1 MEINMETTQKS
12 YEENEILEMA
22 RKKVQKLKGFYTH
35 MFIYLI
41 GVVFFILKEYFG
53 APLNFF
59 PLNHLNFMVMLIWSA
74 AFFISA
80 IDILI
85 AFQFFGKNWEERKI
99 QRIMEKESNK
109 QIWK

>member
-1 MEINMETTQKS
+1 METTQES

-22 RKKVQKLKGFYTH
+22 RKKVKKLKGFYTH
-35 MFIYLI
+35 MLIYLI
-41 GVVFFILKEYFG
+41 GVVLFVLKEYFG

-59 PLNHLNFMVMLIWSA
+59 PVKYLSFMVMAIWSV

-85 AFQFFGKNWEERKI
+85 TFQFFGKNWEERKI
-99 QRIMEKESNK
+99 QRIMEKESKK